1 MAKKNKKGSNKPG
14 MKSNYIPD
22 VQKTNVIA
30 NDYVEDVPTIVNT
43 KIEHENAGPSVIQE
57 VDASQKDYE
66 PKVKDTKTEKD
77 KQTQREYSQNK
88 PSSPD
93 LVSLQSKLD
102 QKERELDKREKE
114 LIIRE
119 TNAENEFRL
128 QNEEAL
134 KALKSEKEK
143 LERDLAQRMKQ
154 ISEMEAEK
162 SALRANLIEYEKTE
176 RDKVNQA
183 IQDFYDNK
191 KGQVEKEYESMRATF
206 QEALDKVKTTH
217 EDFLDILK
225 QKLEE
230 EIKTTEERQ
239 KILNEEISSY
249 EAKLNDLEIRELKIK
264 DDQRR
269 ITSLRDE
276 YLAEAR
282 ELVQS
287 EIDMLKSKLEA
298 LQDSLR
304 QKEII
309 INEFQ
314 DRETALG
321 GRTIQEVI
329 DTNEI
334 LKSENENLKA
344 ELARRPTKEL
354 FAQFESLKTA
364 LDKINTDYNKQMI
377 DLNELKSQKHRFM
390 MTQAELEQA
399 RQAKE
404 ISERRREVLS
414 AELDKLNEEVEK
426 LKNLYEKPKERSSR
440 VGIIEKPIHLDL
452 NRDSRSE
459 VNELEWL
466 EGIETKCL
474 ESGLLFPRRILHA
487 FHTSLKVS
495 EWSPLTV
502 MAGVSGT
509 GKSELPRLYSRFGGL
524 VFQLLSVQPNWD
536 SPQSLFGFFNS
547 VDNQFNATDLLRAM
561 VQSQNSPG
569 LSEGFDD
576 LLLLVLLDE
585 MNLAYIELYFSD
597 LLSKLETRRGM
608 QDVPSLSIDLG
619 AGLDPYP
626 LKLGRNVLWT
636 GTMNQDETTKSLSDK
651 VIDRGNIIS
660 FPRPKLLKRR
670 QRTELASESPLL
682 PLSVWQ
688 SWYVDASPFEDDEI
702 GDYKSFLENMN
713 SHLENVGRALGHR
726 VWQSIE
732 AYMCNYPS
740 VLHSTD
746 NDTRKQALKKAFED
760 QIVQKV
766 MPKLRGIETTG
777 QAKTSCLDPIK
788 KLIADFGLNIGQDFD
803 LACKTGYGQFI
814 WNSAKYLEIED

>member
-1 MAKKNKKGSNKPG
+1 M
-14 MKSNYIPD
+14 
-22 VQKTNVIA
+22 
-30 NDYVEDVPTIVNT
+30 
-43 KIEHENAGPSVIQE
+43 
-57 VDASQKDYE
+57 
-66 PKVKDTKTEKD
+66 
-77 KQTQREYSQNK
+77 
-88 PSSPD
+88 
-93 LVSLQSKLD
+93 
-102 QKERELDKREKE
+102 
-114 LIIRE
+114 
-119 TNAENEFRL
+119 
-128 QNEEAL
+128 
-134 KALKSEKEK
+134 
-143 LERDLAQRMKQ
+143 
-154 ISEMEAEK
+154 
-162 SALRANLIEYEKTE
+162 
-176 RDKVNQA
+176 
-183 IQDFYDNK
+183 
-191 KGQVEKEYESMRATF
+191 
-206 QEALDKVKTTH
+206 
-217 EDFLDILK
+217 
-225 QKLEE
+225 
-230 EIKTTEERQ
+230 
-239 KILNEEISSY
+239 
-249 EAKLNDLEIRELKIK
+249 
-264 DDQRR
+264 
-269 ITSLRDE
+269 
-276 YLAEAR
+276 
-282 ELVQS
+282 
-287 EIDMLKSKLEA
+287 

-329 DTNEI
+329 ETNEI

-354 FAQFESLKTA
+354 YAQFDSLKNA

-702 GDYKSFLENMN
+702 GDYKSFLEKMN